1 MQPQATPNR
10 RIIMRLPAVEAAVG
24 LKRAM
29 IYNLMRAGKFP
40 KAHPIGARAVGW
52 DSIEIDRWIAERLA

>member
-40 KAHPIGARAVGW
+40 KARPIGARAVGW